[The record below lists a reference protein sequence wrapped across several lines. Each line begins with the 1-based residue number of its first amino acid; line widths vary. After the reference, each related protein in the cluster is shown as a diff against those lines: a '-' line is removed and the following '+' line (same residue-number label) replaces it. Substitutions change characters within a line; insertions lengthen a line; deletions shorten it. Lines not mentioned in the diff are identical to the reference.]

1 MDKSIPKYPRI
12 LAIAPSSRGFGF
24 AVLEALDTLVDWG
37 TRSVKRD
44 KNSGCILKVKKLIT
58 HYRPDVVVV
67 ENTSIKPFR
76 RSARIR
82 ALTTRILRLAESHG
96 VTAVSFSRKQVR
108 QAFFADGEG
117 TKYALA
123 EIIAKRFPEELG

>member
-24 AVLEALDTLVDWG
+24 AVFEALDTLVDWG

-44 KNSGCILKVKKLIT
+44 KNAGCIAKMEKMII

-96 VTAVSFSRKQVR
+96 VTAVSFSRK
-108 QAFFADGEG
+108 
-117 TKYALA
+117 
-123 EIIAKRFPEELG
+123 